1 MIRSKRLESPSL
13 TRRVSSRYVCPI
25 FVVVDLVCPDTWPES
40 PFREVCPLPLLH
52 LCFTAFTTQCQG
64 PGCGTHP
71 PARAFT
77 HMCLA
82 SSHVLSPKFLS
93 SSFLLQPHDTVFT
106 GCLLRDGCGTNPR
119 PPGPSPTLSGFFQ
132 MPSSPKFH
140 SSSSLLQLNDTAF
153 TRCHSETC
161 ATHPRRPGPSPIL
174 FGFFTYPHLHLYFRR
189 RQPSGSLYG
198 TLT

>member
-1 MIRSKRLESPSL
+1 MCAHS
-13 TRRVSSRYVCPI
+13 
-25 FVVVDLVCPDTWPES
+25 
-40 PFREVCPLPLLH
+40 LPLLIWFVLTH
-52 LCFTAFTTQCQG
+52 GQNLHSEKSVHCLSSISASPPSLLTQCQG
-64 PGCGTHP
+64 TGCGTHP
-71 PARAFT
+71 HARAFT
-77 HMCLA
+77 HSMCLA
-82 SSHVLSPKFLS
+82 SSHVISPKFLS

-132 MPSSPKFH
+132 MPSSPEFH

-174 FGFFTYPHLHLYFRR
+174 LGFFTCPHLHLYFRR
-189 RQPSGSLYG
+189 PQPSGSLYG